1 MAIVNGYLTI
11 DEAIS
16 YIGRNETRDTYELE
30 DVVTATS
37 RMIDRFCGRH
47 FYQATAE
54 AREFD
59 TRDGY
64 NIELGPFNDL
74 VSATAFAFDN
84 GDTGSYSSTLTAS
97 EYQLTAP
104 TQGQA
109 PGTWPYTHV
118 RVLTTST
125 TLPIAPAASGRTDLI
140 RITGTWGW
148 PSVPIEVKQAA
159 RILAAEMAKLQDAPL
174 GFAAGFGDFGVARIS
189 RFMPPRAVQLLQPYR
204 HPTNVGLA

>member
-11 DEAIS
+11 EEAVS
-16 YIGRNETRDTYELE
+16 YVGRNETRDTYELE

-59 TRDGY
+59 THDGFV
-64 NIELGPFNDL
+64 IELGPFNDL
-74 VSATAFAFDN
+74 VSVTTFAYDN
-84 GDTGSYSSTLTAS
+84 ADSGTYASTLSAS
-97 EYQLTAP
+97 QYQLHAP

-109 PGTWPYTHV
+109 PGQWPYTSV
-118 RVLTTST
+118 QVLGLGSV
-125 TLPIAPAASGRTDLI
+125 LPVAPAASGRTDLI

-148 PSVPIEVKQAA
+148 PSVPVEVKQAC
-159 RILAAEMAKLQDAPL
+159 RLMVAEMAKLQDAPL
-174 GFAAGFGDFGVARIS
+174 GVAGFGEFGVARVS
-189 RFMPPRAVQLLQPYR
+189 RFMPPRAVQLLQPFR
-204 HPTNVGLA
+204 HPANVGLA